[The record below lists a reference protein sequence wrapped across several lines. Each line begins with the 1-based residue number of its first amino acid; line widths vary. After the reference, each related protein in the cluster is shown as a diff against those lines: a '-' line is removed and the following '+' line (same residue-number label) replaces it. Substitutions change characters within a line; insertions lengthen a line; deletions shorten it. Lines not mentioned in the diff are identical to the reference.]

1 MPSRKKT
8 IIPLLSVLLVF
19 GIVAFTLLRYH
30 FIIMD
35 TQIKILKKATLNWQ
49 YTFVDARGTKRYKL
63 ILNPALAKAGLK
75 DLFYKKDET
84 IDK

>member
-8 IIPLLSVLLVF
+8 ILPLLSVLLVL
-19 GIVAFTLLRYH
+19 GIVAFSLLRYH

-35 TQIKILKKATLNWQ
+35 TQIRILKKATLNWQ
-49 YTFVDARGTKRYKL
+49 YTFVDARGAKRYKL
-63 ILNPALAKAGLK
+63 LLNPALAKAGLK
-75 DLFYKKDET
+75 DLFYEKYEK